1 MEVTKMLLLYEIKC
15 HILRAP
21 ARTLITACIA
31 ALLVCGMAFY
41 LRNIQVT
48 QETLDDLAVQMPVQV
63 RITNRDGSASNN
75 LRIKAEDY
83 DALAAQ
89 NVRDVLCSSVFNFAL
104 EAVDGHSAND
114 SMRVCACN
122 SIAALNGLAQENF
135 IYQDGW
141 DVDFLQTD
149 EPVCAVERSFA
160 KKSGIELGSRVKAE
174 LFLLYWSTVGM
185 DSSSIGVHEMT
196 VVAVYDAETNENG
209 WNACAPIGWL
219 RGKTGSAADRDGQPI
234 PFFYDSVSACLAN
247 PLEMNAFKDAMNEHG
262 FLQRK
267 PLSEEMI
274 YERNLG
280 NVLSM
285 DDEMYIKTSAD
296 LVDNLELYNTFMLP
310 FFGLIVL
317 IICLITFILLR
328 SYRRHI
334 AIASSLGRQK
344 LLNAAAPFFGTVI
357 VQALGCISA
366 LLLLALT
373 GALTPSSA
381 GIILSSFMLCAAGG
395 TALALAFLFRFD
407 VLTLLTKT
415 D

>member
-1 MEVTKMLLLYEIKC
+1 MLLFYEIKC

-21 ARTLITACIA
+21 ARTLISACIA

-41 LRNIQVT
+41 IRNIQVT

-63 RITNRDGSASNN
+63 RIMNREGSSSNN

-83 DALAAQ
+83 DALVAQ
-89 NVRDVLCSSVFNFAL
+89 DVRDVLCSSVFTFAL
-104 EAVDGHSAND
+104 ESVDGYSVND

-122 SIAALNGLAQENF
+122 STASLNGSAQENF

-141 DVDFLQTD
+141 DGDFLQTD

-160 KKSGIELGSRVKAE
+160 KKNGIELGSRVKAE

-209 WNACAPIGWL
+209 WNACAPIAWL
-219 RGKTGSAADRDGQPI
+219 RKETETATGQDGQPV
-234 PFFYDSVSACLAN
+234 PFFYDSVSAYLEN
-247 PLEMNAFKDAMNEHG
+247 PREMNAFKDAMYEYG

-267 PLSEEMI
+267 PLPEEI
-274 YERNLG
+274 VYDRNMG

-296 LVDNLELYNTFMLP
+296 LIDNLELYNTFMLP

-317 IICLITFILLR
+317 IICLITFLLLR

-344 LLNAAAPFFGTVI
+344 LLNAAVPFFGTVI
-357 VQALGCISA
+357 VQAAGCILA

-373 GALTPSSA
+373 DALSPSFA
-381 GIILSSFMLCAAGG
+381 GIILSVYMLCAAGG
-395 TALALAFLFRFD
+395 TTLALGLLFRFD

>member
-1 MEVTKMLLLYEIKC
+1 MLLFYEIKC

-21 ARTLITACIA
+21 ARTLVTAYIA
-31 ALLVCGMAFY
+31 ALLVCSMAFY
-41 LRNIQVT
+41 LHNIQVT

-63 RITNRDGSASNN
+63 KVTNRDGSSSVN
-75 LRIKAEDY
+75 LRIESEDF
-83 DALAAQ
+83 DAFASQ
-89 NVRDVLCSSVFNFAL
+89 DVRDVLCTSAFSFRLND
-104 EAVDGHSAND
+104 VDGQPVSGY
-114 SMRVCACN
+114 MRVHAAN
-122 SIAALNGLAQENF
+122 TIAALGGPAPDGFTYLS
-135 IYQDGW
+135 GW
-141 DVDFLQTD
+141 DQNFLQAD
-149 EPVCAVERSFA
+149 KPVCAVETSFA
-160 KKSGIELGSRVKAE
+160 KENGISLGSRINADLFSLRRESQGHIQSDKIQGGE
-174 LFLLYWSTVGM
+174 L
-185 DSSSIGVHEMT
+185 T
-196 VVAVYDAETNENG
+196 VVALYQESSTADTLSG
-209 WNACAPIGWL
+209 WNATMPIEWL
-219 RGKTGSAADRDGQPI
+219 RRQTEASRDRNGDPVH
-234 PFFYDSVSACLAN
+234 FFYDSVSACLAD
-247 PLEMNAFKDAMNEHG
+247 PLEMNAFKDAMYAYG

-267 PLSEEMI
+267 PLSENSI
-274 YERNLG
+274 DDRNLG

-296 LVDNLELYNTFMLP
+296 LVDNLKLYNTFILP

-328 SYRRHI
+328 NCRRHI

-357 VQALGCISA
+357 VQAIGCISA

-373 GALTPSSA
+373 GALTPSFA